1 MLWLF
6 VAVHGLSL
14 VAETGGY
21 SLFVVRDLIVV
32 ASFFEELQGKQTQQW
47 QCIGSAVAMHTLSS
61 CNAWAQLWRTGLVA
75 ARNVETSWTRDWTCV
90 PCTGRWILNHW
101 PPGKSSISFDS
112 CLEFPSLYLYH
123 LLVFKNCPVFSLNA
137 LSILIIIILNSW
149 SIIPKS
155 LSSINVVLMDD
166 LSLQAVFCLSA
177 CPLMCTRKSDMIY

>member
-1 MLWLF
+1 MSEIVSNKICSCIHIFLYTFFVALGL

-75 ARNVETSWTRDWTCV
+75 ARNVETSWTRD
-90 PCTGRWILNHW
+90 
-101 PPGKSSISFDS
+101 
-112 CLEFPSLYLYH
+112 
-123 LLVFKNCPVFSLNA
+123 
-137 LSILIIIILNSW
+137 
-149 SIIPKS
+149 
-155 LSSINVVLMDD
+155 
-166 LSLQAVFCLSA
+166 
-177 CPLMCTRKSDMIY
+177 